1 MAPEICLS
9 AFFEI
14 FRKILLLCT
23 RSNKFY
29 FKKKSENH
37 ISKRRK
43 VLIKNKTR
51 LKSFHFRNRNGG
63 QSMEGGRLLFSFFNS
78 FSGLLFDQHVLMSSI
93 CNNTLF

>member
-1 MAPEICLS
+1 MLFLKS
-9 AFFEI
+9 SG
-14 FRKILLLCT
+14 KILFILCT

-37 ISKRRK
+37 ISKEEK

-51 LKSFHFRNRNGG
+51 LKQSFHFRNRNGG
-63 QSMEGGRLLFSFFNS
+63 QSMKEEDYYFPFFNS